1 MISARITEMTTARL
15 LRIAGASV
23 SLAPLIFTC
32 FGARRCA
39 RLGYFSSLLLHKA
52 VRASPEAGKGGNVT
66 RPRAADDFAT
76 IRARIEE
83 LRRER
88 AQAFKKDDA
97 GGAEGAGHAA
107 RGLFRGIE
115 GRGRS
120 QHEASPSGS
129 SNRRADFDAG
139 RNRALTPRR

>member
-1 MISARITEMTTARL
+1 
-15 LRIAGASV
+15 
-23 SLAPLIFTC
+23 
-32 FGARRCA
+32 
-39 RLGYFSSLLLHKA
+39 
-52 VRASPEAGKGGNVT
+52 VT

-88 AQAFKKDDA
+88 AQAFKKDE
-97 GGAEGAGHAA
+97 AEDAGHAA

-120 QHEASPSGS
+120 EHDASPSGS
-129 SNRRADFDAG
+129 SNRRTDFDAS